1 MAPHSSILDWK
12 DSMGRGAIEPW
23 NLASPKIPWGGYSP
37 LGHKE
42 LDIPEKTM
50 HIA

>member
-12 DSMGRGAIEPW
+12 DSTGRGAMEFGQR
-23 NLASPKIPWGGYSP
+23 SPKIPWGGYSP

-42 LDIPEKTM
+42 LDIPEKAM